1 LTPIE
6 VPLTVPPRIR
16 ILIADDHPIV
26 RKGLRQIVE
35 AMPDLEVVAEAETAD
50 EVLSSVSAIPCD
62 VVVLDLGLPGAVGLS
77 VLKAL
82 RVSRPELPV
91 LILSIAPEDQFGV
104 RAIRA
109 GAAGYVAKR
118 SAPDQLV
125 DAIRRVAAGSLY
137 VSATTGRGLAQDAL
151 RPPPRTGPAAYVL
164 SDRELQVLRLM
175 AAGAS
180 GLAIARTL
188 SISPKTI
195 STYRRRLLT
204 KLGLDSTAS
213 LIRYAVDHQIV
224 DA

>member
-1 LTPIE
+1 M
-6 VPLTVPPRIR
+6 PPRIR

-35 AMPDLEVVAEAETAD
+35 AMPDLEVVAEAATAD
-50 EVLSSVSAIPCD
+50 EVLSSVETVPCD

-77 VLKAL
+77 VLKSL
-82 RVSRPELPV
+82 RAMWPDLPT

-104 RAIRA
+104 RAIKA

-118 SAPDQLV
+118 TAPENLV

-137 VSATTGRGLAQDAL
+137 VSTTTGRKLAQDTL
-151 RPPPRTGPAAYVL
+151 RPPPRAGATAHVL
-164 SDRELQVLRLM
+164 SERELQVLRLM
-175 AAGAS
+175 AAGEP
-180 GLAIARTL
+180 GTAIARTL
-188 SISPKTI
+188 RISPKTI

-213 LIRYAVDHQIV
+213 LIRYAVTHQIV